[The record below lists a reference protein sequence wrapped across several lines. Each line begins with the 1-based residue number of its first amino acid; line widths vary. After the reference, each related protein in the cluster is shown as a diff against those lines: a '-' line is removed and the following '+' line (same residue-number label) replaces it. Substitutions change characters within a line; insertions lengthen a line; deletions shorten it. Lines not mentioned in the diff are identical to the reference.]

1 MPRHIVRCVLKVPRR
16 TELVKN
22 KITKNFVS
30 VGTKQGALL
39 SVEPQTS
46 AQDVMR
52 SLAPFLVII
61 LLFCSLLFFYF
72 FILG

>member
-1 MPRHIVRCVLKVPRR
+1 MPRHIVRCVLKVHRR

>member
-1 MPRHIVRCVLKVPRR
+1 MPRHIVRCVLKVHRR

-22 KITKNFVS
+22 KITKNFIR

-39 SVEPQTS
+39 SMEPQTS

>member
-1 MPRHIVRCVLKVPRR
+1 MPRHIVRCVLKVHRR

-39 SVEPQTS
+39 SMEPQTS

>member
-39 SVEPQTS
+39 SMEPQTS